1 MSQYKIKSDRSWNGT
16 GMDGGSAVERVERVE
31 KEIREGGVWI
41 LRMLHAC
48 MTFQTSRFVNNV
60 F

>member
-1 MSQYKIKSDRSWNGT
+1 MSQNKIKSYRSWNGT
-16 GMDGGSAVERVERVE
+16 GKDGGSAVERVG

-41 LRMLHAC
+41 VRMLHAC
-48 MTFQTSRFVNNV
+48 MTFQISKFVNNV